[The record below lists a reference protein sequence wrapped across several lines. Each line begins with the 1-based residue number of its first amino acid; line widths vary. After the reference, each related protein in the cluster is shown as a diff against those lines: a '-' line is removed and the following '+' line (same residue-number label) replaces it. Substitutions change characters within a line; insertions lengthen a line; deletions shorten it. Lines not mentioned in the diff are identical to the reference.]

1 MALRITPLIGKKN
14 LHGSWTVEPPPPLAI
29 HDKLEEARQSNGQ
42 VLVQIRPSIR
52 EAATEISSEVATICR
67 DRLHEIRTKGTC
79 TVLLDRGRL
88 DRTSRRHLNPIIQTY
103 EAGRVYEVSA
113 TTAFRL
119 LNADPYRYLFEEV
132 DSGAPAVTTSASPQS
147 ESEAVR
153 ELREQNKALADAL
166 AAINAK
172 LDAKGTTKKR
182 TLKDTLSAADA
193 ADESEG

>member
-14 LHGSWTVEPPPPLAI
+14 LHGSWIIEPPPPLAI
-29 HDKLEEARQSNGQ
+29 HDKLMEAQQSNLQ
-42 VLVQIRPSIR
+42 VRVQIRPSVT
-52 EAATEISSEVATICR
+52 APGTELSAEVATICR
-67 DRLHEIRTKGTC
+67 DRLQEIRTKGTC

-88 DRTSRRHLNPIIQTY
+88 DRTSRRHISPQIQTY

-113 TTAFRL
+113 PTAFRL

-132 DSGAPAVTTSASPQS
+132 DSAAPALTSPAPQS

-193 ADESEG
+193 ADEGEG